1 MEINNKQEQNIEEPK
16 VIKSRIEISR
26 EYYAKNRTKHCAYVN
41 EKVPCDICI
50 CHIARCRVAEH
61 KRSAKQIKNMKIREL
76 EIQLDILTKLM

>member
-1 MEINNKQEQNIEEPK
+1 MEINNKQELNIEEPK

-26 EYYAKNRTKHCAYVN
+26 EYYAKNRAKHCAYVN

-61 KRSAKQIKNMKIREL
+61 KRSAKHIKNMKIREL
-76 EIQLDILTKLM
+76 EIQLDILTKLL